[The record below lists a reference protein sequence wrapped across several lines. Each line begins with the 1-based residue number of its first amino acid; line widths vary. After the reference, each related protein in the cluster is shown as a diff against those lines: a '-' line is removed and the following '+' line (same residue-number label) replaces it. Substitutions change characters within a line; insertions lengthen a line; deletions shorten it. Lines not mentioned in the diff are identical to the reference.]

1 MYLKNFKNIVIK
13 IGSSLLINDKKNIRK
28 KWLSEFAKDI
38 RDLLNNKKNV
48 IIVSSGSIALGCKK
62 LNLNKKKLKLDKS
75 QAVASI
81 GQIELM
87 NLYQNVFK
95 KLKIMHYDLY
105 RIKNSTDINE
115 LGIFT
120 EIKDHITLI
129 EWPELIEK
137 KPEDRVEMFFSYT
150 EENLK
155 KRNIKINGYGKWS
168 NYDFKKI

>member
-1 MYLKNFKNIVIK
+1 MKLNSLEDTFNLSKK
-13 IGSSLLINDKKNIRK
+13 IGKLLSHGDVIFLYGEIGVGKTTFVRGLIN
-28 KWLSEFAKDI
+28 
-38 RDLLNNKKNV
+38 
-48 IIVSSGSIALGCKK
+48 
-62 LNLNKKKLKLDKS
+62 NLEVEKGMDKS
-75 QAVASI
+75 QILSPTFNI
-81 GQIELM
+81 
-87 NLYQNVFK
+87 VFDYEIK

-137 KPEDRVEMFFSYT
+137 KPEDRVEMFFSYI

>member
-1 MYLKNFKNIVIK
+1 MKLNSLEDTFNLSKKLGKLLSNGDVIFLYGE
-13 IGSSLLINDKKNIRK
+13 IGVGKTTFVRGLIN
-28 KWLSEFAKDI
+28 
-38 RDLLNNKKNV
+38 
-48 IIVSSGSIALGCKK
+48 
-62 LNLNKKKLKLDKS
+62 NLEVEKGMDKS
-75 QAVASI
+75 QILSPTFNI
-81 GQIELM
+81 
-87 NLYQNVFK
+87 VFDYEIK

-137 KPEDRVEMFFSYT
+137 KPEDRIEMFFGYLD
-150 EENLK
+150 EDLK
-155 KRNIKINGYGKWS
+155 KRNLKINGYGKWG

>member
-1 MYLKNFKNIVIK
+1 MKLNTLEDTFNLSKK
-13 IGSSLLINDKKNIRK
+13 IGKLLSKGDVIFLYGEIGVGKTTFVRGLIN
-28 KWLSEFAKDI
+28 
-38 RDLLNNKKNV
+38 
-48 IIVSSGSIALGCKK
+48 
-62 LNLNKKKLKLDKS
+62 NLEVEKGMDKS
-75 QAVASI
+75 QILSPTFNI
-81 GQIELM
+81 
-87 NLYQNVFK
+87 VFDYEIK

-155 KRNIKINGYGKWS
+155 KRNIKIKGYGKWS